1 MSEVVAPTA
10 DGVTGST
17 DTRGGL
23 PTEPPPKQSSPVA
36 RLVRQ
41 ASRWA
46 VVVGFLAMVVLFSAL
61 RPETFLSLGTVKDV
75 LGQAVVPIILVSG
88 LTFVL
93 VVGEFDLSFTAIL
106 GLCAAVVMT
115 LMAEIGVPVIV
126 SVVITLGVAA
136 VSGLLVGLLVT
147 LGRASSFI
155 VTLAIGSVLTGLE
168 LAVSNNQNIFLNVPP
183 AYSDFARREI
193 LGLHQPV
200 WLMLVIAGL
209 AAVLLHA
216 TRFGRHVRAIGGNP
230 VAAYLGGVRVRRA
243 RVLCFL
249 LVSVLAGVAAI
260 VTTSKAASY
269 FPNAAA
275 GYLLNSYAAI
285 FLGAAVGRESNFSL
299 AGSAFGV
306 VWLLTL
312 QTGLTQ
318 LNQPTWLSSFI
329 QGLVLAAAVL
339 IASRGKRTAA

>member
-17 DTRGGL
+17 GTRGGL

-269 FPNAAA
+269 FPTQLPATCSTAMRP
-275 GYLLNSYAAI
+275 S
-285 FLGAAVGRESNFSL
+285 SL
-299 AGSAFGV
+299 ARRSGVRATSRSPVRPLGWCGCSPYRPGSR
-306 VWLLTL
+306 
-312 QTGLTQ
+312 
-318 LNQPTWLSSFI
+318 S
-329 QGLVLAAAVL
+329 
-339 IASRGKRTAA
+339 